1 LLDLGNCVELV
12 GAERAHGDMAHPL
25 ACSQPSGCRAAVCN
39 FGRLLSHACS
49 SALAIRV
56 RFPHFRAINRP
67 ALISAYAEVMPMPLR
82 SQNVLMEIAPSAVS
96 FCIFRPSVNAHRH
109 SSARICE
116 RHHDRATEGVQISEA
131 DKSSKCRTKSQKK
144 STTSDKS
151 SKCRILESGV
161 MAKLKARRAV

>member
-56 RFPHFRAINRP
+56 RFPHFRAISRP
-67 ALISAYAEVMPMPLR
+67 ALISAYAEVMPMPFR
-82 SQNVLMEIAPSAVS
+82 SQNALMEIAPSAVS
-96 FCIFRPSVNAHRH
+96 FCIFLPSFPVNGLADRCW
-109 SSARICE
+109 SARIRGC
-116 RHHDRATEGVQISEA
+116 HHGLAKDSAQKCWRDNGRMSHIKGQKTCGVATMGDWRPGKIRWPYT
-131 DKSSKCRTKSQKK
+131 D
-144 STTSDKS
+144 
-151 SKCRILESGV
+151 
-161 MAKLKARRAV
+161 